1 MKAMTQILKFLKSN
15 WIPILLSLLILG
27 VGYYIG
33 SSKISKLNSQIEELQ
48 DNYNAYVNLYNG
60 ELSANNLL
68 RISEYELKIS
78 KDSLISELGR
88 YIEENRKLK
97 KLKTPQIV
105 QGIAQGIHDTVIIE
119 VPVSL
124 PEFDVTKKLN
134 EETIIRVQGR
144 DTLLSVIPDISNTI
158 KVEIGV
164 NRVYKNTYKN
174 GWVRFWHFD
183 WKKIDS
189 YEYTLD
195 QSNDLIVLT
204 DVKIV
209 KIEE

>member
-1 MKAMTQILKFLKSN
+1 MIQILKFLKSN
-15 WIPILLSLLILG
+15 WISILLSLLLLG
-27 VGYYIG
+27 VSYYIG
-33 SSKISKLNSQIEELQ
+33 SSKISRLNSQIEELQ
-48 DNYNAYVNLYNG
+48 GNYNAYVNLYNG

-68 RISEYELKIS
+68 RASEHELKIS
-78 KDSLISELGR
+78 KDSLISELGK

-105 QGIAQGIHDTVIIE
+105 QGITQEIHDTVIIE

-134 EETIIRVQGR
+134 EETIIRVQGK

-209 KIEE
+209 KIE